1 MIISLSWKPNG
12 GKMTGSADNQTTGTT
27 TRSIASVLTLAQK
40 AKQAANVLAGTSGSA
55 RNEALLA
62 IATEIEA
69 HENEILQENKRDLK
83 HAAVLLAEGKI
94 SQALLDRLKLDHSK
108 LSSVVEGIRQ
118 LAKMP
123 DPLGKIDLDR
133 ELDKNLELQRI
144 TCPIGLIGV
153 IFEAR
158 PDALPQIASLCLKSG
173 DGVILKG
180 GAEAEHSNRI
190 LFDCLKRA
198 AQRAGLPGDCMV
210 LLESRADVNE
220 LLTADRFVDL
230 VIPRGSNSLVRFIQ
244 DNTRIPVLGHA
255 EGICHVYVDESA
267 NFDKAISLICDA
279 KIQYPSAC
287 NAAETILVHQSIAAQ
302 LMPKLA
308 KQLTERKVSLRCDAE
323 SLKLAGAASNASLAS
338 EDDWGTEYGDL
349 IISVKI
355 VKDVDQAVEHINEF
369 GSGHTETMVGENK
382 KTFDKFFSQV
392 NSAGVYLNAS
402 TRFADGFRYG
412 FGAEVGIST
421 AKQHPR
427 GPVGIE
433 GLVTYKYK
441 LIGDGHIVADYVGAD
456 AKQFTHRDLS
466 RQPKQEDKQ
475 C

>member
-1 MIISLSWKPNG
+1 
-12 GKMTGSADNQTTGTT
+12 MTGSTENQTTGTT
-27 TRSIASVLTLAQK
+27 TRSIASVLTLAK
-40 AKQAANVLAGTSGSA
+40 NAKLAANVLAGTSA
-55 RNEALLA
+55 TDRDEALLA
-62 IATEIEA
+62 IAAEIATHEA
-69 HENEILQENKRDLK
+69 EILEENKKDLQ
-83 HAAVLLAEGKI
+83 HAASLVAEGKI
-94 SQALLDRLKLDHSK
+94 NQALLERLKLDHSK
-108 LSSVVEGIRQ
+108 LSSVVAGIRQ

-133 ELDKNLELQRI
+133 ELDKNLELQRV

-198 AQRAGLPGDCMV
+198 AQRAGLPGDCIV
-210 LLESRADVNE
+210 LLESRADVQE
-220 LLTADRFVDL
+220 LLKADRFVDL

-267 NFDKAISLICDA
+267 NFDKAISIICDA
-279 KIQYPSAC
+279 KVQYPAAC
-287 NAAETILVHQSIAAQ
+287 NAAETILIHESIAPQ
-302 LMPKLA
+302 LIPKLA
-308 KQLTERKVSLRCDAE
+308 KQLNERKVSLRCDCQ
-323 SLKLAGAASNASLAS
+323 SLKFAGPESDASPAS

-349 IISVKI
+349 IVAVKV
-355 VKDVDQAVEHINEF
+355 VKDLEQAIEHINEF
-369 GSGHTETMVGENK
+369 GSGHTETMVGENQ
-382 KTFDKFFSQV
+382 KTFDKFFAQV

-441 LIGDGHIVADYVGAD
+441 LIGDGHIVADYVGRD
-456 AKQFTHRDLS
+456 AKQFTHRDLH
-466 RQPKQEDKQ
+466 RQPKQENKQ

>member
-1 MIISLSWKPNG
+1 
-12 GKMTGSADNQTTGTT
+12 MTGSTDNQTTGTT
-27 TRSIASVLTLAQK
+27 TRSIASVMTLAQN
-40 AKQAANVLAGTSGSA
+40 AKQAANVLAGTSATA

-62 IATEIEA
+62 IAAEIEL
-69 HENEILQENKRDLK
+69 HEDEILIENKRDVQNTSAL
-83 HAAVLLAEGKI
+83 VAEGKI

-108 LSSVVEGIRQ
+108 LSSVIEGIRQ
-118 LAKMP
+118 LANMP
-123 DPLGKIDLDR
+123 DPLGKVDLDR
-133 ELDKNLELQRI
+133 ELDKNLELQRV

-190 LFDCLKRA
+190 LFNCLKRA
-198 AQRAGLPGDCMV
+198 AQHAGLPGDCMV

-220 LLTADRFVDL
+220 LLKADRFVDL

-267 NFDKAISLICDA
+267 NFDKAIALICDA
-279 KIQYPSAC
+279 KVQYPSAC
-287 NAAETILVHQSIAAQ
+287 NAVETILIHESIAPQ
-302 LMPKLA
+302 LMPRLA
-308 KQLTERKVSLRCDAE
+308 KQLSERKVSLRCDTQ
-323 SLKLAGAASNASLAS
+323 SLKFAGAVNDASLAS
-338 EDDWGTEYGDL
+338 EDDWSTEYGDL
-349 IISVKI
+349 VVAIKV
-355 VKDVDQAVEHINEF
+355 VKDLEQAVEHINEY

-382 KTFDKFFSQV
+382 KAFDKFFSQV

-441 LIGDGHIVADYVGAD
+441 LIGDGHIVADYVGTD
-456 AKQFTHRDLS
+456 AKQFTHRDLN
-466 RQPKQEDKQ
+466 RQSKQEDKK

>member
-1 MIISLSWKPNG
+1 
-12 GKMTGSADNQTTGTT
+12 MTGSTDNQTTGTSP
-27 TRSIASVLTLAQK
+27 RAIASVLTLAQK
-40 AKQAANVLAGTSGSA
+40 AKQAANVLAGTSVIA

-62 IATEIEA
+62 IAAEIDARES
-69 HENEILQENKRDLK
+69 EILEENKRDLK
-83 HAAVLLAEGKI
+83 HATGLVAEGKI
-94 SQALLDRLKLDHSK
+94 SQALLDRLKLDQSK

-133 ELDKNLELQRI
+133 ELDKDLELQRV

-190 LFDCLKRA
+190 LFDCLKAA

-230 VIPRGSNSLVRFIQ
+230 IIPRGSNSLVRFIQ

-255 EGICHVYVDESA
+255 EGICHVYVDQSA

-279 KIQYPSAC
+279 KVQYPSAC
-287 NAAETILVHQSIAAQ
+287 NAAETILIHESIAPQ
-302 LMPKLA
+302 LMPRLA
-308 KQLTERKVSLRCDAE
+308 KKLNERKVALRCDAQ
-323 SLKLAGAASNASLAS
+323 SLKLAGAESSASLAS
-338 EDDWGTEYGDL
+338 ADDWGTEYGDL
-349 IISVKI
+349 IVAVKI
-355 VKDVDQAVEHINEF
+355 VKDLEQAIEHINEF
-369 GSGHTETMVGENK
+369 GSGHTDMMVGENEEAY
-382 KTFDKFFSQV
+382 DKFFAQV

-421 AKQHPR
+421 AKSHPR

-441 LIGDGHIVADYVGAD
+441 LIGDGHIVADYVGTN

-466 RQPKQEDKQ
+466 RPPKQEDKQ

>member
-1 MIISLSWKPNG
+1 
-12 GKMTGSADNQTTGTT
+12 MTGSTENQSTGTT
-27 TRSIASVLTLAQK
+27 TRSSASVMTLAHK
-40 AKQAANVLAGTSGSA
+40 AKLAANVLAGTSA
-55 RNEALLA
+55 TDRNEALLGIA
-62 IATEIEA
+62 AEIAT
-69 HENEILQENKRDLK
+69 HESEILEENKKDLK
-83 HAAVLLAEGKI
+83 RASALVGEGKI
-94 SQALLDRLKLDHSK
+94 SQALLDRLKLDHNK
-108 LSSVVEGIRQ
+108 LSSVVAGIRQ

-133 ELDKNLELQRI
+133 ELDKNLELQRV

-220 LLTADRFVDL
+220 LLKADRFVDL
-230 VIPRGSNSLVRFIQ
+230 VIPRGSSSLVRFIQ

-255 EGICHVYVDESA
+255 EGNCHVYVDESA
-267 NFDKAISLICDA
+267 NFDKAISIICDA
-279 KIQYPSAC
+279 KVQYPSAC
-287 NAAETILVHQSIAAQ
+287 NAAETILIHASVAPQ

-308 KQLTERKVSLRCDAE
+308 KQLSERKVSLRCDSQ
-323 SLKLAGAASNASLAS
+323 SLKYAGPGNNASLAS

-349 IISVKI
+349 IVAVKV
-355 VKDVDQAVEHINEF
+355 VKDLEQAIEHINEF
-369 GSGHTETMVGENK
+369 GSGHTETMVGENER
-382 KTFDKFFSQV
+382 TFDKFFAQV

-441 LIGDGHIVADYVGAD
+441 LIGDGHIVADYVGTD
-456 AKQFTHRDLS
+456 AKQFTHRDLN
-466 RQPKQEDKQ
+466 RQPKQENKQ